1 MMNQFI
7 LLVQK
12 MMNSPRQQP
21 MTPTRVVPAAS
32 NMSVRGGSA
41 GRGSHVR
48 QLATPTKSPMR
59 VTPAGRGMSP
69 ARSMIGTTS
78 PMRGR
83 GMMSTRGGPGMV
95 GRGGMT
101 AGIRGVT
108 PARRGRGRASSSV
121 VVGGQLIKSQPMGMV
136 ARNVGQMPV
145 RGLKTRVG
153 GAMMQQRVG
162 RGGAM
167 INTGRGGQIRGGG
180 QMAGGRLPAPVM
192 QQSRRGRGAS
202 NQVFSNSN
210 CPISL
215 FLMRKS
221 KLIMCIL

>member
-1 MMNQFI
+1 MIDPSF

-32 NMSVRGGSA
+32 NMSIRGGSA

-59 VTPAGRGMSP
+59 ITPAGRGMSP

-83 GMMSTRGGPGMV
+83 GMMSTRGGAGMV

-101 AGIRGVT
+101 PGMRGVT

-136 ARNVGQMPV
+136 ARNVGQV
-145 RGLKTRVG
+145 RGMKTRVG

-167 INTGRGGQIRGGG
+167 INTGRGGQIRGGA

-202 NQVFSNSN
+202 NQVCNNSY
-210 CPISL
+210 CLISL
-215 FLMRKS
+215 FLMRK
-221 KLIMCIL
+221 LI